1 MDIRGFDSD
10 KYIKLQS
17 KEIRER
23 INSFGDKLY
32 LEFGGKLFD
41 DYHASRVLPGFH
53 PDIKIKM
60 LSALRDEMEIIIV
73 INSTDIEKNKLRE
86 DLGITYDLDVLRL
99 IDSFRGY
106 KLRVSSVVLTR
117 FNDQPAV
124 INFKKRLENLGIKVY
139 KHYNIDGYPYNLKKV
154 ISKDGLGKNEYIE
167 TTSSLVVVTAPGP
180 GSGKMATCLSQMY
193 QDNLRGIKSG
203 YAKFETFPVW
213 NLPLNHPVNL
223 AYEAATADLNDVNA
237 IDPFH
242 LEAYNVKAVNYNRDI
257 EVFPVLKSIF
267 ESIMGQCHYKSPTD
281 MGVNMAGYCITDND
295 VVEKSAKQ
303 EIIRRYYSSLVEKK
317 KGLSSEEEIYR
328 LELLMEKAGV
338 SDLDR
343 PVIKSAQKKEKE
355 TGASAL
361 AIEVAENKIVVGKTS
376 DLMSPACAAILNAL
390 KVLSGIDDHI
400 HLIDPKVIE
409 PIQKLKSN
417 NLHSESPRLHVN
429 EMLIALAISA
439 VSDTDASK
447 AFNILSELKGC
458 EAHSTVI
465 LSSTETLVLKKLGI
479 NITFDPKYETQRFF
493 MK

>member
-167 TTSSLVVVTAPGP
+167 TTSSLVVVTAPGHGSLRTGGGPAGARTGGGDRASGGTGGGDGARRHAGGDHP
-180 GSGKMATCLSQMY
+180 GG
-193 QDNLRGIKSG
+193 
-203 YAKFETFPVW
+203 
-213 NLPLNHPVNL
+213 
-223 AYEAATADLNDVNA
+223 
-237 IDPFH
+237 
-242 LEAYNVKAVNYNRDI
+242 
-257 EVFPVLKSIF
+257 
-267 ESIMGQCHYKSPTD
+267 
-281 MGVNMAGYCITDND
+281 
-295 VVEKSAKQ
+295 
-303 EIIRRYYSSLVEKK
+303 
-317 KGLSSEEEIYR
+317 
-328 LELLMEKAGV
+328 
-338 SDLDR
+338 
-343 PVIKSAQKKEKE
+343 
-355 TGASAL
+355 
-361 AIEVAENKIVVGKTS
+361 
-376 DLMSPACAAILNAL
+376 
-390 KVLSGIDDHI
+390 
-400 HLIDPKVIE
+400 
-409 PIQKLKSN
+409 
-417 NLHSESPRLHVN
+417 
-429 EMLIALAISA
+429 
-439 VSDTDASK
+439 
-447 AFNILSELKGC
+447 
-458 EAHSTVI
+458 
-465 LSSTETLVLKKLGI
+465 
-479 NITFDPKYETQRFF
+479 
-493 MK
+493 

>member
-1 MDIRGFDSD
+1 MDIKGFDSD

-17 KEIRER
+17 KEIKER
-23 INSFGDKLY
+23 INSFGGKLY

-41 DYHASRVLPGFH
+41 DYHASRVLPGFK

-73 INSTDIEKNKLRE
+73 VNSSDIEKNKLRE
-86 DLGITYDLDVLRL
+86 DLDITYDLDVLRL
-99 IDSFRGY
+99 IDSFREY
-106 KLRVSSVVLTR
+106 KLRVSSVVITR

-124 INFKKRLENLGIKVY
+124 LNFKKRLENLGICVY
-139 KHYNIDGYPYNLKKV
+139 KHYNIDGYPHNLKKV
-154 ISKDGLGKNEYIE
+154 ISADGLGKNEYIK
-167 TTSSLVVVTAPGP
+167 TTSSLIVLTAPGP

-203 YAKFETFPVW
+203 YAKFETFPIW

-223 AYEAATADLNDVNA
+223 AYESATADLNDVNM

-242 LEAYNVKAVNYNRDI
+242 LEAYDTTAVNYNRDI

-267 ESIMGQCHYKSPTD
+267 ESIMGKCDYKSPTD

-295 VVEKSAKQ
+295 IVEKSAKQ
-303 EIIRRYYSSLVEKK
+303 EIIRRYYSALVDRK
-317 KGLSSEEEIYR
+317 KGLSSSEEIFR

-338 SDLDR
+338 SDSDR
-343 PVIKSAQKKEKE
+343 PVIKAAENKAQE
-355 TGASAL
+355 TGAEAF
-361 AIEVAENKIVVGKTS
+361 AIKISKDNIVVGKTS
-376 DLMSPACAAILNAL
+376 ELMSPACAAILNAL
-390 KVLSGIDDHI
+390 KEISGIDDHI

-417 NLHSESPRLHVN
+417 NLHSDSPRLHVS

-439 VSDTDASK
+439 VSDTSASK
-447 AFNILSELKGC
+447 AFDNLAELKGC

-465 LSSTETLVLKKLGI
+465 LSSAETQILKKLGI
-479 NITFDPKYETQRFF
+479 NTTFEPKYETQRFF